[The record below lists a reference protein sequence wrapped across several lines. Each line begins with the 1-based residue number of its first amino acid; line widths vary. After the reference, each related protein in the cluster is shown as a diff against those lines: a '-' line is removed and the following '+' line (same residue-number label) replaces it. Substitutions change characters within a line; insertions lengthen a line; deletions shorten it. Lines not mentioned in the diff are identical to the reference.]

1 MSGDEDEA
9 GAVHDDAGEH
19 SDGPGGMGEAGVVHA
34 PMHNL
39 GDILR
44 AVHTAAKGG
53 GDAEDMRGGV
63 SNVARRHGGRD
74 EGACTVGQT
83 ESGTVKDR
91 TMASL
96 RLVAHLGTDVDT

>member
-19 SDGPGGMGEAGVVHA
+19 SDGPGGVGEAGVVHA

-53 GDAEDMRGGV
+53 GGCGGHARGCIQCGTATWRARRGGM
-63 SNVARRHGGRD
+63 HGGPDREWHSQRQD
-74 EGACTVGQT
+74 NGLAS
-83 ESGTVKDR
+83 SG
-91 TMASL
+91 
-96 RLVAHLGTDVDT
+96 GPFGN